1 MLLRGRPASASGMP
15 LVPSPAN
22 PTGAPQGRRRPH
34 GPVRGGARR
43 PAAFRRI
50 CAIAVAAA
58 IPALAGCEAGMNAP
72 VLQWHPPVNGV
83 NKTLTTV
90 PGSGFLGIR
99 DLFVLGPV
107 PGGSFPAGSSA
118 GAFLALDNTGP
129 RDRLLSITAPGT
141 ATSVTLPGGSV
152 AVPDGPDRAADRAG
166 ARRGA
171 ERPDAQPDRRD
182 RRADGAALP
191 ERGHREHWP
200 CRCWRRPITTRP
212 TPPRRPRAPHRR
224 EGSTGTGR
232 AAGSA
237 ASPSPGATPTPT
249 PTATP

>member
-15 LVPSPAN
+15 LMPSPAN

-34 GPVRGGARR
+34 GPVRGAARR

-58 IPALAGCEAGMNAP
+58 IPALAGCEAGANAP
-72 VLQWHPPVNGV
+72 VMQWHQPVNGV
-83 NKTLTTV
+83 NKSLTAV

-107 PGGSFPAGSSA
+107 PGGSIPAGSSA
-118 GAFLALDNTGP
+118 GAFLALVNTGP

-152 AVPDGPDRAADRAG
+152 AVPDGKIVQLTGPVPTVVLNGLTHSLTGGTDVRMVLHFQNAGTVALEVPVLAKADYYTTYSPAPSPSATPTGKKHKHRAG
-166 ARRGA
+166 AA
-171 ERPDAQPDRRD
+171 
-182 RRADGAALP
+182 
-191 ERGHREHWP
+191 
-200 CRCWRRPITTRP
+200 
-212 TPPRRPRAPHRR
+212 
-224 EGSTGTGR
+224 
-232 AAGSA
+232 SA